1 MEVLSYS
8 VFRQTLSSVLDKVN
22 EDSVPIQITR
32 KGGRGAVVMSVE
44 DYESLE
50 ETLYILQ
57 NKSLSKQMARSMET
71 HKKGMGRK
79 ASKGMIDEILS
90 S

>member
-57 NKSLSKQMARSMET
+57 NKSLSKQMVRSMET